1 MPKLPEVLPGLIVTE
16 GNTYNFNVD
25 VFLQVYKEFS
35 GIAAP
40 IIQMQGNAAIAYLS
54 CCAFCNMY
62 AYAVSLLT
70 AHRLARIYN
79 IGAAYDANG
88 MQDQSST
95 ELGTSK
101 SASTTS
107 LSESSTPLG
116 LVTGGDPFTSEL
128 ATTRY
133 GLILLQLIETLVP
146 AADIATGASLGR
158 EIYTGPPWP
167 VISPGY

>member
-1 MPKLPEVLPGLIVTE
+1 MPKLPEVFPGLIVTE
-16 GNTYNFNVD
+16 DNTYTFVVD
-25 VFLQVYKEFS
+25 VFLQVYKEFGEIS
-35 GIAAP
+35 P
-40 IIQMQGNAAIAYLS
+40 PMIQMQGNAAIAYLNR
-54 CCAFCNMY
+54 CAFGNMY
-62 AYAVSLLT
+62 AYAVALLT

-79 IGAAYDANG
+79 IGMVYSALD
-88 MQDQSST
+88 MHDQSTT

-107 LSESSTPLG
+107 LSEGSTPLG

-158 EIYTGPPWP
+158 EVYTGPPWP